1 LTTEKQ
7 TTTTKMEFILFVALV
22 LLNQLVVISV
32 EGAPLLSKI
41 QFDQNLLQLPIQTLD
56 LLKDSHIMQVSYL
69 IQFLQ
74 EF

>member
-1 LTTEKQ
+1 
-7 TTTTKMEFILFVALV
+7 MEFILFVAFI

>member
-7 TTTTKMEFILFVALV
+7 TTATKMEFILFVAFI